1 MGEGLSMKCG
11 FQINLDVQDR
21 ICLVIGGEEEAAGR
35 VTRLL
40 EAGGKVTVIHPT
52 LTDELKKLAASAKI
66 LHRGRHFRVSDADG
80 DVWLIMN
87 TLRGDQALVRD
98 LFALSKKNKFVVY
111 SSDEPNYSTFTMP
124 AHVGRGPL
132 RNDICTSGGVAGV
145 ASRLRQDLGPLVD
158 GRSEVFLEG

>member
-21 ICLVIGGEEEAAGR
+21 ICLVIGGEEEATGR
-35 VTRLL
+35 VNRLL
-40 EAGGKVTVIHPT
+40 EAGGKVTVIHPA

-98 LFALSKKNKFVVY
+98 LFALSKKNKFLVY

-124 AHVGRGPL
+124 ALVVRGPL
-132 RNDICTSGGVAGV
+132 RIAISTSGVSPGL
-145 ASRLRQDLGPLVD
+145 ASRLR
-158 GRSEVFLEG
+158 

>member
-21 ICLVIGGEEEAAGR
+21 ICLVIGGEEEATGR
-35 VTRLL
+35 VNRLL
-40 EAGGKVTVIHPT
+40 EAGGKVTVIHPS

-66 LHRGRHFRVSDADG
+66 LHRGRRFRVSDADG

-98 LFALSKKNKFVVY
+98 LFALSKKNKFLVY
-111 SSDEPNYSTFTMP
+111 SIDATNYSTFIMMS
-124 AHVGRGPL
+124 HV
-132 RNDICTSGGVAGV
+132 V
-145 ASRLRQDLGPLVD
+145 
-158 GRSEVFLEG
+158 

>member
-1 MGEGLSMKCG
+1 MKCG

-35 VTRLL
+35 VNRLL

-87 TLRGDQALVRD
+87 TLRSEQALMHVMLAYSKIK
-98 LFALSKKNKFVVY
+98 LFTGIY
-111 SSDEPNYSTFTMP
+111 I
-124 AHVGRGPL
+124 L
-132 RNDICTSGGVAGV
+132 RS
-145 ASRLRQDLGPLVD
+145 
-158 GRSEVFLEG
+158 